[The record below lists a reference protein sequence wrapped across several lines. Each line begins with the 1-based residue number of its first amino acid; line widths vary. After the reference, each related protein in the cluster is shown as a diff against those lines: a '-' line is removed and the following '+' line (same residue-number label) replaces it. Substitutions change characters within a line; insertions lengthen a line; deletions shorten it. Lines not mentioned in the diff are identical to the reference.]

1 MPVSLNITLGNSEK
15 SDALLSALNS
25 ALTGHSPNP
34 ETPGFS
40 PPSIRDMWLFQMTSL
55 QMHWLFET
63 NPPPVSLS
71 MQTSLEF
78 LNHDVGKVD
87 VSIVNVDSPKPE
99 SVAQNPAPSKIKH
112 QKTALQSTIP
122 APTRQLTW
130 QFDVA
135 RLADSRVDSSA
146 DSRADLPLFLAN
158 TRELHCQFNPE
169 IGLQVDGWQLF
180 ELPKAELTT
189 LNVCAALREL
199 VGDSALF
206 PEASKPDSGETNASL
221 FNFEAT
227 LFNFEVAL
235 FDFEVTLRP
244 RLVRQSPSQLPIQS
258 PSQSH
263 PEPDALA
270 KEKDEGGYFLVF
282 DGSVRILLNVVDAHS
297 GSEKPD
303 PQDPHLQSA
312 HLQSAHLQKKQTNE
326 QAPAKHSNKHSDK
339 NPNKHSDKQS
349 TISPDEALIG
359 EVSISDVL
367 PLHIPITTA
376 IEDLNTLFLDTLRS
390 NLSALASQ
398 IAQAML
404 QQPQVLARFLV
415 LAGELASTNGGAKGL
430 TQENTQESSKTSAI
444 YNSTAFA
451 AKLAS
456 QQLISRNVVDAV
468 GLAEQALHLA
478 SNKPELPSLL
488 RTVGAV
494 IDGRLGMSNS
504 LASPQIVRLR
514 YLPHSAEK
522 QTESA
527 HLQLE
532 WRADPTAKQS
542 ANQSDEKAANNEP
555 AQLSSTSSGFQ
566 LTLKDSQGNA
576 LLRQPRYL
584 SREMLSPTVN
594 SAGEQVYTY
603 QLPVNTESWPA
614 GVYFVELRSENHASG
629 MTPNTAS
636 NSPKSKQE
644 PIQEPKQKLTQE
656 RTHSQEQSQ
665 FQERAQ
671 SQEQSATVA
680 IIKPDPPTCRA
691 ILSTVQT
698 PNNTEYA
705 KNDLRLSFSWQPF
718 PGVKRYLLQSPSEDE
733 VFALENCDFA
743 AQWSQGEWQPVC
755 QDVAFSQSRI
765 AGRYTFELARVSD
778 GSFID
783 TAPSSIQTWQR
794 LAMVNEIELEILL
807 NPVGSKPTM
816 SIWWDGN
823 EGDTRFFPKVTMES
837 ATLENHSS
845 QQSDA
850 AVIEFVPKASV
861 EASQVL
867 VEMRPLDDV
876 AQWRVA
882 VRTVSNMF
890 SFSGDAGQ
898 IPSQFTP
905 DIVLYPPHIMAQ
917 NGKTSG
923 LTIEECAQQI
933 RDVFTDISL
942 VQLTDVLSKSGYEM
956 ENANLFGLAQT
967 NELTMFAAPDNPQ
980 LSNSGTGES

>member
-1 MPVSLNITLGNSEK
+1 MPVSLNITLGNPEK

-25 ALTGHSPNP
+25 ALTGHATNP
-34 ETPGFS
+34 KTPDFS

-55 QMHWLFET
+55 QMRWLFEA

-78 LNHDVGKVD
+78 LNRDLGKVD
-87 VSIVNVDSPKPE
+87 VSVVNVDSPKPE
-99 SVAQNPAPSKIKH
+99 SVAQNP
-112 QKTALQSTIP
+112 ALQSTIP

-146 DSRADLPLFLAN
+146 DSQTDLLANLPLFLAN

-169 IGLQVDGWQLF
+169 SGLQVNGWQPF

-189 LNVCAALREL
+189 LDVCAALGEL

-206 PEASKPDSGETNASL
+206 SEASKPDSGETNASL

-227 LFNFEVAL
+227 LFDFEVAL
-235 FDFEVTLRP
+235 FDFEAIVCP
-244 RLVRQSPSQLPIQS
+244 RIVRQSASPLSSPSPLPLQ
-258 PSQSH
+258 SQSH

-270 KEKDEGGYFLVF
+270 NDQDEGGYFLVF
-282 DGSVRILLNVVDAHS
+282 DGSVRILLNVVDAQY
-297 GSEKPD
+297 GSE
-303 PQDPHLQSA
+303 
-312 HLQSAHLQKKQTNE
+312 SAHLQKKQTNE
-326 QAPAKHSNKHSDK
+326 QAPAKHSNKHS
-339 NPNKHSDKQS
+339 P
-349 TISPDEALIG
+349 ISPDVALIG
-359 EVSISDVL
+359 EVQISDVL

-376 IEDLNTLFLDTLRS
+376 FEDLNSLFLDTMRS
-390 NLSALASQ
+390 NLPTLASQ

-415 LAGELASTNGGAKGL
+415 MAGELASTNGDAKGLTQDNAKGL
-430 TQENTQESSKTSAI
+430 TQENTKESSKTSAI
-444 YNSTAFA
+444 YSSTAVA
-451 AKLAS
+451 AKLAN
-456 QQLISRNVVDAV
+456 QQLICCDVVDAV
-468 GLAEQALHLA
+468 ALAEQALHLA
-478 SNKPELPSLL
+478 SNTPELPSLL

-494 IDGRLGMSNS
+494 IDGRLGMNNS
-504 LASPQIVRLR
+504 LATPQIVRLR

-532 WRADPTAKQS
+532 WRAEPASDLTASLTAKQS
-542 ANQSDEKAANNEP
+542 ANQSDEKAADTEP
-555 AQLSSTSSGFQ
+555 TQLSSTSSGFQ

-584 SREMLSPTVN
+584 SREMLSPSVN
-594 SAGEQVYTY
+594 SEGEQVYTY

-614 GVYFVELRSENHASG
+614 GVYFVELRSKHHASG
-629 MTPNTAS
+629 MNTNAAS

-644 PIQEPKQKLTQE
+644 LKQELTQEQAQSQE
-656 RTHSQEQSQ
+656 RTH
-665 FQERAQ
+665 

-680 IIKPDPPTCRA
+680 IIKPNSPTCRA
-691 ILSTVQT
+691 ILSSVQT

-765 AGRYTFELARVSD
+765 AGRYTFQLARISD

-783 TAPSSIQTWQR
+783 TAPSPIQTWQR

-837 ATLENHSS
+837 ATLEDHSS

-850 AVIEFVPKASV
+850 ATIEFVPKASV

-882 VRTVSNMF
+882 IRTVSNMF

-905 DIVLYPPHIMAQ
+905 DIVLYPPQIMAQ
-917 NGKTSG
+917 DGKTSG
-923 LTIEECAQQI
+923 MLIEECAQQI

-942 VQLTDVLSKSGYEM
+942 IQLTDVLSKAGYEM

-967 NELTMFAAPDNPQ
+967 DKMLM
-980 LSNSGTGES
+980 LSHEYETNSN

>member
-1 MPVSLNITLGNSEK
+1 MPVSLNITLGNPEK

-25 ALTGHSPNP
+25 ALTGHAINSALAGHPPNP
-34 ETPGFS
+34 KIPDFS

-55 QMHWLFET
+55 QMRWLFEA
-63 NPPPVSLS
+63 NPLPVSLS

-78 LNHDVGKVD
+78 LNRDVGKVD
-87 VSIVNVDSPKPE
+87 VSVVNVDSPKPAC
-99 SVAQNPAPSKIKH
+99 VAQNPALSKIEH
-112 QKTALQSTIP
+112 QKTDRQSTIP

-135 RLADSRVDSSA
+135 RLADSRA
-146 DSRADLPLFLAN
+146 NLPLFLAN

-169 IGLQVDGWQLF
+169 SGLQVNGWQPF
-180 ELPKAELTT
+180 ELPKAELTA
-189 LNVCAALREL
+189 LDVCAALGEL

-221 FNFEAT
+221 FNFEAA
-227 LFNFEVAL
+227 LFNFEM
-235 FDFEVTLRP
+235 TLRP
-244 RLVRQSPSQLPIQS
+244 RLVRQSASPLSSPSPLPLQ
-258 PSQSH
+258 SQSH

-270 KEKDEGGYFLVF
+270 NAQDEGGYFLVF
-282 DGSVRILLNVVDAHS
+282 DGSVRILLNVVDAQS
-297 GSEKPD
+297 GSE
-303 PQDPHLQSA
+303 
-312 HLQSAHLQKKQTNE
+312 SAHLQKKQINE
-326 QAPAKHSNKHSDK
+326 QAPAKHSDENPDKHSNKHS
-339 NPNKHSDKQS
+339 P
-349 TISPDEALIG
+349 ISPDEALIG
-359 EVSISDVL
+359 EVPISDVL
-367 PLHIPITTA
+367 PLHIPISTSF
-376 IEDLNTLFLDTLRS
+376 EDLNTLFLDTLRS
-390 NLSALASQ
+390 NLPALASQ
-398 IAQAML
+398 IAQALL

-430 TQENTQESSKTSAI
+430 TQENAQENTKESSKTSAI
-444 YNSTAFA
+444 YSCSAVA

-468 GLAEQALHLA
+468 ALAEQALHLA

-504 LASPQIVRLR
+504 LATPQIVRLR

-542 ANQSDEKAANNEP
+542 ANQSDEQAADKEP
-555 AQLSSTSSGFQ
+555 TQLSTTISGYQ

-584 SREMLSPTVN
+584 SREMLSPSVS

-614 GVYFVELRSENHASG
+614 GVYFVELRSKHHASG
-629 MTPNTAS
+629 INTNAAS
-636 NSPKSKQE
+636 NSPASKQALK
-644 PIQEPKQKLTQE
+644 QELTQE
-656 RTHSQEQSQ
+656 RAHSQE
-665 FQERAQ
+665 RT
-671 SQEQSATVA
+671 ATVA
-680 IIKPDPPTCRA
+680 IIKPNPPSCRA
-691 ILSTVQT
+691 ILSSVQT

-765 AGRYTFELARVSD
+765 AGRYTFQLARLSD

-783 TAPSSIQTWQR
+783 TAPSPIQTWQR
-794 LAMVNEIELEILL
+794 LAMVHEIELEILL
-807 NPVGSKPTM
+807 NPVDSKPTM

-837 ATLENHSS
+837 ATLESGSS
-845 QQSDA
+845 QQSDTA
-850 AVIEFVPKASV
+850 EIEFVPKASV

-882 VRTVSNMF
+882 IRTVRNMF

-942 VQLTDVLSKSGYEM
+942 IQLTDVLSKAGYEM
-956 ENANLFGLAQT
+956 DGI
-967 NELTMFAAPDNPQ
+967 AAF
-980 LSNSGTGES
+980 